1 MDNFRDINQNSKTFT
16 FLKYFFSFF
25 FLLLWITV
33 LPSSFLKAQSTPS
46 STQNSTEADSVELAI
61 LPALG
66 YNSDWGVVGGGIF
79 SRYTYK
85 NDLEP
90 FHSYFTVFA
99 LASTNGLFASSFF
112 FDKPNVLGSDNRL
125 SFETYLSRFFQNQ
138 YYGIGNYN
146 KIDTEPE
153 TNPEYY
159 LYESFTSEIELIL
172 RKPVIEIN
180 SRSRLDAYGVF
191 NVNYRTPLGD
201 NEGRLITQDNPSGID
216 GARTLSLGTG
226 VIWENRDNEF
236 NPTTG
241 TYAKTGLQAGNKYI
255 GSGYN
260 FLNFEAEF
268 RGYTSFQF
276 GREITFAN
284 RFTFNHTSGSLPYW
298 KLAELGGEETM
309 RGYPENRFLDDN
321 VVFLNSELRT
331 WLIEFPTYDVKFG
344 ATLFTDIGRT
354 FQNGNALNNIFND
367 LKYTFGFGFNSS
379 FFNENF
385 ILRGDLGFS
394 EEGYGVYFTSG
405 YLF

>member
-1 MDNFRDINQNSKTFT
+1 M
-16 FLKYFFSFF
+16 KYLFSFF
-25 FLLLWITV
+25 FLLIWISF
-33 LPSSFLKAQSTPS
+33 LPFSFLKAQSGS
-46 STQNSTEADSVELAI
+46 SSKQNSTKVDSVEFAI

-66 YNSDWGVVGGGIF
+66 YNSDWGIVGGGIL
-79 SRYTYK
+79 SRYSYK
-85 NDLEP
+85 NDINP

-112 FDKPNVLGSDNRL
+112 FDKPNIFGTDQRL
-125 SFETYLSRFFQNQ
+125 SFDIYLSRFSQNQ

-146 KIDTEPE
+146 KIELEPE
-153 TNPEYY
+153 GNPEFY

-172 RKPVIEIN
+172 RKPVIEMN
-180 SRSRLDAYGVF
+180 SRSRIDVYGIL
-191 NVNYRTPLGD
+191 NANYRTPLGD
-201 NEGRLITQDNPSGID
+201 NSGRFITQDEPKGID
-216 GARTLSLGTG
+216 GAQTLSLGTG
-226 VIWENRDNEF
+226 VILENRDSEF

-241 TYAKTGLQAGNKYI
+241 TYAKTGFQVGNNYI

-260 FLNFEAEF
+260 YLNITTEF

-276 GREITFAN
+276 GRQITFAN
-284 RFTFNHTSGSLPYW
+284 RLKFNHTSGSLPYW

-321 VVFLNSELRT
+321 VLFLNSELRS
-331 WLIEFPTYDVKFG
+331 WLIEFPTYDIKFG
-344 ATLFTDIGRT
+344 ATLFTDVGRT
-354 FQNGNALNNIFND
+354 FHNGTAIKDVFND

-405 YLF
+405 YMF